1 MDFYLIF
8 DVGNV
13 CARSGGHVV
22 QDRDV
27 VTLGEE
33 RITEVRTD
41 KTGSTGDEN
50 AHGGKS
56 IGAKSVL
63 VLGQDRPMVETTG
76 GFTSAGLAR
85 EAEALILPSLTQ
97 AQAIEIGEIAFAKAS
112 ARRLPIIVEVRMGEW
127 TVFKVALTGSTTDND
142 SWVARK
148 ARVVLATGNS
158 TIFER
163 VSAEE
168 RGVDWYAETGLSEEL
183 HANHGGGLAL
193 NVAGSG
199 LAGILLISGLPQVDD
214 HLLGVEVITEYLA
227 RQGENA

>member
-1 MDFYLIF
+1 
-8 DVGNV
+8 
-13 CARSGGHVV
+13 
-22 QDRDV
+22 
-27 VTLGEE
+27 
-33 RITEVRTD
+33 
-41 KTGSTGDEN
+41 
-50 AHGGKS
+50 
-56 IGAKSVL
+56 
-63 VLGQDRPMVETTG
+63 MVETTG
-76 GFTSAGLAR
+76 GFTSVGLAR
-85 EAEALILPSLTQ
+85 EAEALVLPSLTQ

-112 ARRLPIIVEVRMGEW
+112 ARGLPIIVEVRMGEW
-127 TVFKVALTGSTTDND
+127 TVFKVALPGSTTDND

-214 HLLGVEVITEYLA
+214 HLLGVETITEYLA